1 MGFHKSPSRLHR
13 LHLHHYGTRLV
24 PPTSQITL
32 QPPPPSPSPQVSDP
46 WRLPDHLSR
55 GSDTRAGRTLIEHP
69 SDTFLAELEEDSVK
83 LILQHDK
90 TVVASCLACLGSI
103 VNRVTKNFGLIRDCF
118 RKYYGEWY
126 V

>member
-1 MGFHKSPSRLHR
+1 MP
-13 LHLHHYGTRLV
+13 
-24 PPTSQITL
+24 
-32 QPPPPSPSPQVSDP
+32 
-46 WRLPDHLSR
+46 
-55 GSDTRAGRTLIEHP
+55 LIEHP

-118 RKYYGEWY
+118 RKYYGERGAGAGDGRAGY
-126 V
+126 AG